1 MDIVKKQSD
10 LEVDR
15 YQLSGDELEPIPE
28 PEPFDLSIFSRIQA
42 KHPERDLDMILQHY
56 LTYA

>member
-10 LEVDR
+10 LEIKS
-15 YQLSGDELEPIPE
+15 YPLSGDESEPIPK

-42 KHPERDLDMILQHY
+42 KNPERDLDMILQHY

>member
-15 YQLSGDELEPIPE
+15 YQLSGDESEPIPK

-42 KHPERDLDMILQHY
+42 KNPERDLDMILQQY
-56 LTYA
+56 MAYG